1 MENKSNKYI
10 AMQYCPLCGCDSVKT
25 INNIH
30 AVWRALPVYKCE
42 KCYLRFSVRKHDT
55 DIDIDL
61 D

>member
-1 MENKSNKYI
+1 MKKYI
-10 AMQYCPLCGCDSVKT
+10 VMKYCPLCGSDNVIT
-25 INNIH
+25 VNNIH

-42 KCYLRFSVRKHDT
+42 SCSLRFSVRKHDT

>member
-1 MENKSNKYI
+1 MNKFITMK
-10 AMQYCPLCGCDSVKT
+10 YCPLCGSENVPT
-25 INNIH
+25 VNNIH

-42 KCYLRFSVRKHDT
+42 GCGLRFSVRKHDT